1 MKRTAKGSNICNK
14 LIFIGSQVLIIYSN
28 ISRTP
33 PQILIEQRGVRPK
46 NLYLNK
52 PLKMLLKGGCFEPS
66 FENCCS
72 KPYQLSLSLT
82 HQESEGCDFNHRFL
96 SYNNRIR

>member
-33 PQILIEQRGVRPK
+33 PPDSDRTEG
-46 NLYLNK
+46 
-52 PLKMLLKGGCFEPS
+52 
-66 FENCCS
+66 
-72 KPYQLSLSLT
+72 
-82 HQESEGCDFNHRFL
+82 SEA
-96 SYNNRIR
+96 